1 MYKFVEKKN
10 GKVWF
15 EKGTTYLE
23 AKARI
28 LKILGY
34 KPTTQVMRHKF
45 NTYVIG

>member
-1 MYKFVEKKN
+1 MYKFVERKN

-15 EKGTTYLE
+15 EKGATYLE
-23 AKARI
+23 AKKKI

-34 KPTTQVMRHKF
+34 KSNTQVMRHKF